1 MIKNNIT
8 KRAAR
13 NRVALFLLDI
23 ASCFGNVIELALS
36 LGSIKIER
44 GGHGKKKKQPKTA
57 VVCGVSVIYC
67 LCTIPGTHVGLGEL
81 LLDFYNYCLHS
92 CSNSGA
98 DFKPMYKRK

>member
-8 KRAAR
+8 KKAAR

-44 GGHGKKKKQPKTA
+44 GGHGEKK
-57 VVCGVSVIYC
+57 
-67 LCTIPGTHVGLGEL
+67 
-81 LLDFYNYCLHS
+81 
-92 CSNSGA
+92 NS
-98 DFKPMYKRK
+98 PRQR

>member
-8 KRAAR
+8 KKAAR

-44 GGHGKKKKQPKTA
+44 GGHGKKKQPKTA

-67 LCTIPGTHVGLGEL
+67 LCTIPGTHVGL
-81 LLDFYNYCLHS
+81 
-92 CSNSGA
+92 
-98 DFKPMYKRK
+98 

>member
-8 KRAAR
+8 KKAAR

-44 GGHGKKKKQPKTA
+44 GGHGKKKTA
-57 VVCGVSVIYC
+57 QDSGSLWCKRNILSLHYSWHTCGSRR
-67 LCTIPGTHVGLGEL
+67 TTVGFLYVL
-81 LLDFYNYCLHS
+81 STFM
-92 CSNSGA
+92 
-98 DFKPMYKRK
+98 FQ